1 MGAAMN
7 RALGTVR
14 CGSRISR
21 LMNDAASGPV
31 QQKASVVQKMTSAK
45 RNVGVRVC
53 RLMGVAGPKRHQ
65 LITARATNNRVPSQ
79 RATAPALLS
88 HFATAIP
95 RTLRATDTASTARET
110 PTKY

>member
-1 MGAAMN
+1 MN
-7 RALGTVR
+7 SALGTVR

-31 QQKASVVQKMTSAK
+31 QQKASVVQKMTSAR

-65 LITARATNNRVPSQ
+65 LITAREINSTVPTH

-88 HFATAIP
+88 HFAVAIP
-95 RTLRATDTASTARET
+95 RTLRATDTASTASEKL
-110 PTKY
+110 TK